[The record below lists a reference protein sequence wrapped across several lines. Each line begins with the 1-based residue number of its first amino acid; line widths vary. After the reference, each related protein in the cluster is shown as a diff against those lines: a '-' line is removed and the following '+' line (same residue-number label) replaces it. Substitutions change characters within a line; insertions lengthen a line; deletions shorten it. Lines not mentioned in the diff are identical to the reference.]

1 MSTENKNYALPIAIM
16 FALFAM
22 ISFVTNLAAPFGTIW
37 RNEYAGSNVLGMMG
51 NMMNFLAYFFMGIPA
66 GNMLVKIGYK
76 KTALIA
82 MAVGV
87 LGLFT
92 QFLSSKIGAEV
103 EVFAFGG
110 FTIKLNFIIY
120 LLGAFICGFCVCML
134 NTVVNPMLNLLGGGG
149 NKGNQLIQTGG
160 ALNSLSGTLTP
171 LFVGALIG
179 TVTAQTTMTDIA
191 PLLFIAMGV
200 FATAFIVIS
209 FLSIPEPHLQKG
221 GSIKEKFSHSP
232 WSFRHTVLGVIGIFI
247 YVGVEIGIPGTLNF
261 YLADASEKGAGLL
274 TNGAAIGGAIAAIYW
289 LLMLVGRSI
298 SSAIS
303 GKVSSRTQLI
313 VVSATAILFILIA
326 IFTPKTVT
334 ISMPGYSVTDGF
346 NMSQVPLS
354 AMFLVLCGLCTSVM
368 WGGIFNLAVEGLGKY
383 TAQASG
389 IFMMMV
395 VGGGILP
402 LVQQFISD
410 SVGYMAS
417 YWLMIAA
424 LIYLLYYGLV
434 GCKNVNKDIPVE

>member
-22 ISFVTNLAAPFGTIW
+22 ISFVTNLAVPFGTIW

-191 PLLFIAMGV
+191 PLLFIAEGV
-200 FATAFIVIS
+200 S
-209 FLSIPEPHLQKG
+209 
-221 GSIKEKFSHSP
+221 
-232 WSFRHTVLGVIGIFI
+232 
-247 YVGVEIGIPGTLNF
+247 
-261 YLADASEKGAGLL
+261 
-274 TNGAAIGGAIAAIYW
+274 
-289 LLMLVGRSI
+289 
-298 SSAIS
+298 
-303 GKVSSRTQLI
+303 
-313 VVSATAILFILIA
+313 
-326 IFTPKTVT
+326 
-334 ISMPGYSVTDGF
+334 
-346 NMSQVPLS
+346 
-354 AMFLVLCGLCTSVM
+354 
-368 WGGIFNLAVEGLGKY
+368 
-383 TAQASG
+383 
-389 IFMMMV
+389 
-395 VGGGILP
+395 
-402 LVQQFISD
+402 
-410 SVGYMAS
+410 
-417 YWLMIAA
+417 
-424 LIYLLYYGLV
+424 
-434 GCKNVNKDIPVE
+434 